1 MERIICVIPQGSVL
15 GPIFFNIYLNDLFLF
30 SNEIDIC
37 NFTEDVTPFMCHKNL
52 AEFLHK
58 LERNSKLSIQSEDNS
73 MKLNNDKCHL
83 LISGH
88 KYEN

>member
-1 MERIICVIPQGSVL
+1 MERIICVVPQGSVL

-37 NFTEDVTPFMCHKNL
+37 NFADDVTPFMCHKNL

-58 LERNSKLSIQSEDNS
+58 LEETLNYQSISL
-73 MKLNNDKCHL
+73 K
-83 LISGH
+83 IIR
-88 KYEN
+88 